1 MGSLLLEIV
10 NWPGSNTELEGV
22 LDENDETGFM
32 ETLDGLILLKLAP
45 TEWAENSGF
54 GSWDRVRGL
63 LFQWHF
69 REELTG
75 LADLGD
81 VVTSVKTSP
90 LPSIWLDL
98 VNWIGR
104 GEPCQ
109 TLIGRSFLL
118 RVHSTVSVGKA
129 EIGGGGA
136 GDGIGNGII
145 LNN

>member
-1 MGSLLLEIV
+1 
-10 NWPGSNTELEGV
+10 V
-22 LDENDETGFM
+22 LDASDEAGFM

-75 LADLGD
+75 LVDLGD

-90 LPSIWLDL
+90 LPI
-98 VNWIGR
+98 V
-104 GEPCQ
+104 
-109 TLIGRSFLL
+109 
-118 RVHSTVSVGKA
+118 
-129 EIGGGGA
+129 
-136 GDGIGNGII
+136 
-145 LNN
+145 